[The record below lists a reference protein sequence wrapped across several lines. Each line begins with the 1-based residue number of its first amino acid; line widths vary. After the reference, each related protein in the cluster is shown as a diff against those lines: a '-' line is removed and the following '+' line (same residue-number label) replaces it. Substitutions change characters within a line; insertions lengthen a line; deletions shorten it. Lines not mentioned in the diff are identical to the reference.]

1 MSAHGLAHILIRGT
15 PVARG
20 PPARVCVSR
29 FRRDAGAQVC
39 RGVCLL
45 RRLASMTLPSA
56 SCCGRSVV
64 PCWALPLPFR
74 SCAIDWRVLPQRTG
88 QASVVARCFCRPAC
102 TLGAQAPGLQCCAS
116 GAPCGCVRSSGPQAG
131 CVRMGA
137 PLIRFVQLA
146 ARVLCW
152 VARLIGFSMFVVFF
166 WPPGG
171 ALVRNMRHACQGS
184 ADGGCHLQGWDVARG
199 CVGAHWGGSR
209 RVCRRWTGLNALLRC
224 SSSGANLCASR
235 ASSAASACF
244 G

>member
-1 MSAHGLAHILIRGT
+1 MGSAWKPAALAS
-15 PVARG
+15 A
-20 PPARVCVSR
+20 ARVGDASTSA
-29 FRRDAGAQVC
+29 RRA
-39 RGVCLL
+39 

-199 CVGAHWGGSR
+199 CVGEHWGGSR

-235 ASSAASACF
+235 ASSAARACF